1 MLRQDFMLHKYKS
14 YILIKNIILF
24 KAQRNLTSFDNYKN
38 GGYGEML
45 MPKSIICIFNK
56 SSEMIEMITLMKTE
70 ISHKEIDIGTEWA
83 LQVVLFHNISY
94 TGTTPYRTMGDFSSL
109 Y

>member
-1 MLRQDFMLHKYKS
+1 MLCQDFMLHKYKS

-56 SSEMIEMITLMKTE
+56 SSEMMEMITLMKTQ

-83 LQVVLFHNISY
+83 LQVILFHNISY
-94 TGTTPYRTMGDFSSL
+94 TGTTPYRTMVDFSSL